1 VRVIML
7 TTGSTSIGENLILLS
22 RRHARI
28 LGAAAV
34 VSRLVIAS
42 IGVLEETG
50 RFEAREIA
58 MGGFFAFFVAVGVL
72 GTIMTVVQLVGWA
85 REIAMGGRGTKA
97 GVDRSLRARVSARFP
112 DLRRDNVHDPL
123 KIPRL
128 AGRWVAAES
137 PDPRGRAKDREPTG
151 GCGHA

>member
-1 VRVIML
+1 VNLLGPRSRELLRTTLRETVWKVTVRVIML

-72 GTIMTVVQLVGWA
+72 GTITTVVQLVGWA
-85 REIAMGGRGTKA
+85 RA
-97 GVDRSLRARVSARFP
+97 GEGADEVRKRALIGAFVLVFQ
-112 DLRRDNVHDPL
+112 
-123 KIPRL
+123 L
-128 AGRWVAAES
+128 AFLIFVGIMF
-137 PDPRGRAKDREPTG
+137 TTL
-151 GCGHA
+151 